1 MKIPSFRLPV
11 RLQILVMFS
20 LLTVAGAYL
29 LLGQQT
35 PSEESDWPWKAVT
48 ESKVF
53 LNGQPAGKLSSLVPL
68 ADKINRVRVMG
79 LQKHLID
86 QYTNPPVLLVPSPMI
101 SISRLAQLSEAITVG
116 TGDTILVSKAA
127 LNNGSPEPS
136 VNPMAIV
143 VTTENVDMAKAK
155 RLANLKDADVAAA
168 GNHVIFMNEGR
179 PELLRYARTY
189 NTSIEISSDGKYYF
203 NEQTAANPRNN
214 VNLSSRMLDPG
225 GNVSANANFTLPPV
239 FPVKQRPLSRAELKA
254 AIAKLLSAD
263 GSGGGSMIGI
273 IASEKAP
280 YESLLQIIEALGDP
294 AVNLVITVRGV
305 EIR

>member
-1 MKIPSFRLPV
+1 M
-11 RLQILVMFS
+11 
-20 LLTVAGAYL
+20 
-29 LLGQQT
+29 LLGQQA
-35 PSEESDWPWKAVT
+35 PSEDADWPWKVVT

-68 ADKINRVRVMG
+68 ADKINRVRFTG

-86 QYTNPPVLLVPSPMI
+86 EYTNPTVLLVPSPMI

-116 TGDTILVSKAA
+116 TGKAILVSKAA
-127 LNNGSPEPS
+127 LDKGTAEPS
-136 VNPMAIV
+136 INPMAMV
-143 VTTENVDMAKAK
+143 VTTDNVDMAKTR
-155 RLANLKDADVAAA
+155 RLANLKDADLESA
-168 GNHVIFMNEGR
+168 GNHVTFMNEGR

-203 NEQTAANPRNN
+203 NEQTAANPRTS

-225 GNVSANANFTLPPV
+225 GNISANANFTLPPV
-239 FPVKQRPLSRAELKA
+239 FPLKQRALSRAELKA

-280 YESLLQIIEALGDP
+280 YESLLQLIEALDNP
-294 AVNLVITVRGV
+294 EVNLIITVRS
-305 EIR
+305 INTMS